1 MGENTACQYI
11 KCTWGKITL
20 VNTNNTC
27 QYIYFADHVHEK
39 ARIWSRQNTSDTILF
54 WLNVNTFISQITC
67 KNSQNLVQ
75 TQYVWHHSV
84 LIVSRSD
91 CNFCNGVAEI
101 GGQIFPS
108 LPFFFPIFFIFV
120 ADNIILH
127 FKFSLLYHRN
137 KLVLVSQI
145 NYNWTEPLFLF
156 PLVQRADIFHTMIT
170 DQPDV
175 N

>member
-1 MGENTACQYI
+1 MVLL
-11 KCTWGKITL
+11 KL
-20 VNTNNTC
+20 V
-27 QYIYFADHVHEK
+27 DK
-39 ARIWSRQNTSDTILF
+39 
-54 WLNVNTFISQITC
+54 
-67 KNSQNLVQ
+67 
-75 TQYVWHHSV
+75 
-84 LIVSRSD
+84 
-91 CNFCNGVAEI
+91 
-101 GGQIFPS
+101 
-108 LPFFFPIFFIFV
+108 FFPAYIFFSIVFIFV

>member
-1 MGENTACQYI
+1 MPSYISIISFVGRVTCQYIYFADHMMGENTACQYI
-11 KCTWGKITL
+11 KCAWGKITL

-84 LIVSRSD
+84 LIVSPSD

-101 GGQIFPS
+101 GGQI
-108 LPFFFPIFFIFV
+108 LPRLHFFFQYFSFLWPIISFCTSSFHYSITE
-120 ADNIILH
+120 I
-127 FKFSLLYHRN
+127 SLC
-137 KLVLVSQI
+137 
-145 NYNWTEPLFLF
+145 
-156 PLVQRADIFHTMIT
+156 
-170 DQPDV
+170 
-175 N
+175 